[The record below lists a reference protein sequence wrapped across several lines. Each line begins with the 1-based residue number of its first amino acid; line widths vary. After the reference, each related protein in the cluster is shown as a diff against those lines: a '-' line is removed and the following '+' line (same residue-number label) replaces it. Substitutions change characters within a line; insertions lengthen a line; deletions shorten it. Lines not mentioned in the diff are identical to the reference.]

1 MADDAKPV
9 KVLIAGDVEGN
20 FDDLFKRVGAVNDSQ
35 AGPFD
40 LCVCVGRFFGGGVED
55 DAGSADGGAS
65 TAKPNNDELR
75 PYVDGTSAAPM
86 PTYFVDALPRGR
98 EFVKGETSAAQK
110 GADSIEVA
118 PNVRWLCR
126 PGVHD
131 LHGLRVAV
139 LPGKYNK
146 MAFEDAS
153 AMAAS
158 AAAAEGEFTMDDVSK
173 LRASAFRDAAPPGGA
188 NGGENADAIDLFL
201 TTSWPKGVELRSR
214 DATTPDV
221 VAASAAGS
229 AVVADL
235 ARDLQPRYHACGAAV
250 GCPSKVFYAREP
262 YKNQRA
268 MHVTRFLALAPVRN
282 DAKHKWLHALGLVP
296 ARVMPPSSL
305 RVQPPDATRSP
316 YDAPPPPPGSMAAK
330 GAALA
335 AQDAAF
341 DHASLR
347 WEEPKAKRARLAANI
362 DRRPLQGDTDKTVYV
377 RNLVRSIHWSP
388 YDRVGVV
395 NADP

>member
-131 LHGLRVAV
+131 LHGLRV
-139 LPGKYNK
+139 G
-146 MAFEDAS
+146 
-153 AMAAS
+153 
-158 AAAAEGEFTMDDVSK
+158 
-173 LRASAFRDAAPPGGA
+173 
-188 NGGENADAIDLFL
+188 
-201 TTSWPKGVELRSR
+201 WP
-214 DATTPDV
+214 
-221 VAASAAGS
+221 
-229 AVVADL
+229 
-235 ARDLQPRYHACGAAV
+235 QPV
-250 GCPSKVFYAREP
+250 
-262 YKNQRA
+262 
-268 MHVTRFLALAPVRN
+268 
-282 DAKHKWLHALGLVP
+282 
-296 ARVMPPSSL
+296 
-305 RVQPPDATRSP
+305 
-316 YDAPPPPPGSMAAK
+316 
-330 GAALA
+330 
-335 AQDAAF
+335 
-341 DHASLR
+341 
-347 WEEPKAKRARLAANI
+347 
-362 DRRPLQGDTDKTVYV
+362 
-377 RNLVRSIHWSP
+377 
-388 YDRVGVV
+388 
-395 NADP
+395 